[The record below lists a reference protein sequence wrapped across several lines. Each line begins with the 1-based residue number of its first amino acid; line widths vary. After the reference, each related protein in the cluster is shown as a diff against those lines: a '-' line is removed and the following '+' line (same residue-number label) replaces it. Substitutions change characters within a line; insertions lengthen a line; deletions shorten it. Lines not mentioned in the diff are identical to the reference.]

1 MITKKIK
8 LSYEPEADVL
18 AWEVTKQPIDYA
30 EEVGNVVIH
39 YSKKHSGFNG
49 NPRSQQVF
57 IKSEKTGEFRKPF
70 GKSLIHN
77 LFRKKIHQ
85 EKLVDFCLF
94 LR

>member
-39 YSKKHSGFNG
+39 YSKKNTPVLMEILEASKFL
-49 NPRSQQVF
+49 S
-57 IKSEKTGEFRKPF
+57 KAK
-70 GKSLIHN
+70 
-77 LFRKKIHQ
+77 
-85 EKLVDFCLF
+85 KLVNSGSHLVKV
-94 LR
+94 

>member
-39 YSKKHSGFNG
+39 YSKKNTPVLMEILEASKFL
-49 NPRSQQVF
+49 S
-57 IKSEKTGEFRKPF
+57 KAK
-70 GKSLIHN
+70 
-77 LFRKKIHQ
+77 
-85 EKLVDFCLF
+85 KLVNTTSHLVKV
-94 LR
+94 

>member
-39 YSKKHSGFNG
+39 YSKKNTPVLMEILEASKFL
-49 NPRSQQVF
+49 S
-57 IKSEKTGEFRKPF
+57 KA
-70 GKSLIHN
+70 
-77 LFRKKIHQ
+77 
-85 EKLVDFCLF
+85 EKLVNSGNHLVKV
-94 LR
+94 